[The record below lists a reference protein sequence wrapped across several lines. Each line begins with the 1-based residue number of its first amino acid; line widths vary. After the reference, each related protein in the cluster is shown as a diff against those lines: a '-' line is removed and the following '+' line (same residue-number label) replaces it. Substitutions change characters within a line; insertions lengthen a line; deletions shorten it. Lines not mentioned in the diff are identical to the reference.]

1 MITHYDLIYDSEK
14 NLHLDLFL
22 PETESFDL
30 LIYFHGG
37 GLNSYSHKG
46 FDPYADYFAKA
57 NIATASVEY
66 RLYPNAKFPDFI
78 EDTAKSVKWL
88 MDNISAYGKCNN
100 IFVSGSSAGAYLTM
114 MLCFDKKYLNAV
126 GLNPTDIDGYIHD
139 SGQPTTHFNV
149 LKEYGY
155 DYRRVI
161 VDEKSPMYF
170 VGMEEKY
177 SPMLFLVA
185 TNDMHCRLEQT
196 KMMVKLLEDFGHKDT
211 VFLEVLEGKH
221 CENTWKINE
230 KGESV
235 FVNLVLNFKNAI
247 FKNLGEKK

>member
-1 MITHYDLIYDSEK
+1 MITHYDLSYSD

-30 LIYFHGG
+30 FIYFHGG
-37 GLNSYSHKG
+37 GLSACSHKNYEPTG
-46 FDPYADYFAKA
+46 LAFEKINMAF
-57 NIATASVEY
+57 ASVEY

-78 EDTAKSVKWL
+78 EDAAKSVKWL
-88 MDNISAYGKCNN
+88 KDNISTYGKCNR
-100 IFVSGSSAGAYLTM
+100 IFVGGSSAGGYLSM

-126 GLNPTDIDGYIHD
+126 GLNSTDITGYIHD